1 MVKKEA
7 YDWKCMQGGQP
18 LSTLEKF
25 LFVHLTEKYGLKN
38 LVVSQAHQIIDS
50 VKLFMKDDALVLFFG
65 KALKNLCPTGYR
77 GTMKARE
84 NEIQQ
89 IMTTIL

>member
-1 MVKKEA
+1 MTKKET
-7 YDWKCMQGGQP
+7 YDWKCIQGAQP
-18 LSTLEKF
+18 LATLEKF

-38 LVVSQAHQIIDS
+38 LVVTQAHQIIDS
-50 VKLFMKDDALVLFFG
+50 VKLFMNVDALVLFFG

-84 NEIQQ
+84 AEIIQT
-89 IMTTIL
+89 MTIIL